1 MSAQREADWLE
12 LLRAACASST
22 QAAVARRLGY
32 SSTVV
37 NQVLKGTYS
46 GDLQRVKAAVEG
58 ALMQA
63 EVDCPVCGSIPRQ
76 RCVEHQ
82 RAPFR
87 ATSPMSVQL
96 YRACRGGCPHSL
108 LPAGAAPAAQP
119 EVARNAGS
127 RGVGSMAVPR
137 RLSVRVTRPSA
148 ARDAA
153 TDSSAAGAT
162 PSPAVTS
169 AAALASAA
177 AASSSRRGVRR
188 RSRP

>member
-1 MSAQREADWLE
+1 MSADWIE
-12 LLRAACASST
+12 LLRAACAAST

-37 NQVLKGTYS
+37 NQVLKGSYT
-46 GDLQRVKAAVEG
+46 GDLARVKAAVEG

-108 LPAGAAPAAQP
+108 IPPAGAMPAAQP
-119 EVARNAGS
+119 EVARNTGS
-127 RGVGSMAVPR
+127 EGVGHAAYG
-137 RLSVRVTRPSA
+137 RLSSRATSPSA
-148 ARDAA
+148 PRHGA
-153 TDSSAAGAT
+153 TDSSLAGAT
-162 PSPAVTS
+162 PSPAALS
-169 AAALASAA
+169 AAASPCAA
-177 AASSSRRGVRR
+177 AASSSSRSRRGARR
-188 RSRP
+188 RSKR